1 MLLDFEQI
9 VKDLGVEITGVIQVG
24 AHFFEEKECLER
36 LGVKSFAL
44 FEPQKEAFKAIKE
57 KTSDMSNAMIY
68 NVALADYKGKTKMF
82 IEEVNMGQSSSILE
96 PKEHKNKYPD
106 IEFIKEETVK
116 VDMLDNYDLFKYNF
130 NTLIMDAQGAEMLIL
145 KGATETLKSID
156 IIYTEVNFIEMYK
169 GCALIDEMD
178 AFLKEKGF
186 YRYAMGNDMGG
197 WSDAV
202 YVLNYAM
209 GNDMG
214 GWSDAVYV
222 LNTEPDVFQEPIKE
236 GDFNEEVYLSLHP
249 DIRSA
254 VDGGIVKSG
263 LDHYNRFGRNENRRV
278 N

>member
-116 VDMLDNYDLFKYNF
+116 VDMLDNYDLFRYNF

-202 YVLNYAM
+202 YVLN
-209 GNDMG
+209 
-214 GWSDAVYV
+214 
-222 LNTEPDVFQEPIKE
+222 TEPDVFQEPIKE

-249 DIRSA
+249 DVCSA